1 MITDSQ
7 TNTLYLA
14 DCLPTK
20 HPKFFA
26 DFEAVLK
33 KCGIAFQL
41 LPDTK
46 DIWAVDYMPVQV
58 SLDKFV
64 QFVYNPDYL
73 QSQKWIKTI
82 SDVESI
88 CNSIKLNRIKSDI
101 VLDGGNVTKTTDKVI
116 MCDKIFI
123 ENPHYSRR
131 QLADKLRELFEVD
144 IDDVKTVEYIRNTL
158 PQELKEKYTDDI
170 LYYIIDVINDFF
182 TSSGVLDQEPDE
194 DGYIEIDNDELVEYI
209 IEEAKNDNVGDFP
222 ADEII
227 LIVNAE
233 GEYVDLS
240 GEYNLL

>member
-1 MITDSQ
+1 MTDR
-7 TNTLYLA
+7 
-14 DCLPTK
+14 D
-20 HPKFFA
+20 
-26 DFEAVLK
+26 DFYE
-33 KCGIAFQL
+33 
-41 LPDTK
+41 D
-46 DIWAVDYMPVQV
+46 
-58 SLDKFV
+58 
-64 QFVYNPDYL
+64 
-73 QSQKWIKTI
+73 
-82 SDVESI
+82 
-88 CNSIKLNRIKSDI
+88 
-101 VLDGGNVTKTTDKVI
+101 
-116 MCDKIFI
+116 
-123 ENPHYSRR
+123 
-131 QLADKLRELFEVD
+131 D

-240 GEYNLL
+240 GE